1 MSAARM
7 PRRALPS
14 APNWLMPMP
23 WPKPR
28 PSNTTDPVAE
38 STRTSNR
45 EDGSTRGSP
54 SGGGWVLFM
63 VCTKAVVAT
72 SCTPVFADG
81 EAVDGGLVVVV
92 VDGGGGVTAV
102 VDVVDGAGG
111 SVVAGA
117 GGAGVLGVGGSGV
130 GRLVGGDG
138 SGSDADAYD
147 VELAGGRDA
156 DDADVDE
163 AGAERAGAGAACS
176 FGAGAGSPAV
186 VAAVD
191 HVRATVSWSVR
202 ATPVTGP

>member
-28 PSNTTDPVAE
+28 PSNITDPAAE

-54 SGGGWVLFM
+54 SGGGWSLFM
-63 VCTKAVVAT
+63 VRTNAVVGT

-81 EAVDGGLVVVV
+81 AAVDGGLVVLV

-102 VDVVDGAGG
+102 VDVVDGAGAG
-111 SVVAGA
+111 DSVVGGA
-117 GGAGVLGVGGSGV
+117 GGAVVLVVDGSGV
-130 GRLVGGDG
+130 GRPVGGDG

-147 VELAGGRDA
+147 AELAGAADA
-156 DDADVDE
+156 DE
-163 AGAERAGAGAACS
+163 AGADR
-176 FGAGAGSPAV
+176 
-186 VAAVD
+186 
-191 HVRATVSWSVR
+191 
-202 ATPVTGP
+202 